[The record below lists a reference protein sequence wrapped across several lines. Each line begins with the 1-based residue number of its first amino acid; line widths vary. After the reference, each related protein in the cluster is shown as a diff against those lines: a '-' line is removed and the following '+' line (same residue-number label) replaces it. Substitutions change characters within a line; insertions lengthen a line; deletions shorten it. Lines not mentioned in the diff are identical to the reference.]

1 MDYIEL
7 IGWRVKKQRFLRGW
21 SQQELARRAGLSP
34 GHISEI
40 ENGQRKNL
48 QARTLKK
55 LARGLGIDV
64 ARLLDDVQENEK
76 VG

>member
-21 SQQELARRAGLSP
+21 SQQELARMAGLSP